1 MFQKLPS
8 LRGFQPK
15 FYSGAPTRFHL
26 PLLYDLT
33 AEAKPK
39 RVVAIGFGD
48 GQAFFTFCQAAN
60 EQGVD
65 CECVAVRRDRAGES
79 ADDDE
84 PFRDGRGYGEEFYG
98 ACARFF
104 TSAEA
109 AMAAMGDASVDLLFI
124 DDTDSGEE
132 VRRDLET
139 WKSKLSPNAIVL
151 LHGLN
156 LERPDSPRASWE
168 KWTEDWSHANFFA
181 GLGLGMARKGK
192 GALPFLD
199 TIREA
204 GDLAEIHALIAERI
218 DTVARATEAE
228 KVSAAFRIRQVWLD
242 SLLTDRSQAQRV
254 MDDQAE
260 SLSAR
265 TRTVAEQARLLEEQT
280 QLVEEQ
286 TQLVAELK
294 RLWELAVAERDELR
308 GNFEI
313 LRRDR
318 AKAQLIMDSQGEQ
331 LKHWIAEANTVME
344 KAETLK
350 AQLKEAKGIL
360 KAAKQACRKKG
371 RCFQIETGPKVRRSL
386 GERVARELRR
396 LPKNLGIAREVEK
409 PTVPERSL
417 AASVA
422 EAPLDRYSA
431 WIKEHEPDA
440 DALKEQQRMA
450 DELGSR
456 VKISLLTPI
465 HDTPANFLEE
475 MFASVAGQTWSS
487 WELCIVDGGSTRP
500 ETIETLRTWETRD
513 PRIRVERLTENLGIA
528 ENTNRA
534 LRLATGD
541 FVACLDHDDL
551 LAPFALYELA
561 RATIQSPD
569 ADILYS
575 DEDRMGCD
583 GKRHAPF
590 FKPEWS
596 PELLL
601 NSMYI
606 GHLSAYR
613 RSLAN
618 ELGGFRKEF
627 DLSQDYDFALRAT
640 EQARSIVHIPQVLY
654 HWREHPASGSTGGKP
669 DARRSNLAAL
679 GEAMRRRN
687 LPADILEY
695 PTANR
700 ARLKVARWPRVSII
714 VPTDSP
720 SRAQACLQEL
730 PRATKY
736 PDLEIVV
743 VTNSKLV
750 EPLQSL
756 KAENAMLRLV
766 PYDKPFNFSD
776 KCNVGAAAST
786 GERLIFFNDDVEAV
800 EPEWIQN
807 LIEPLENPEIGA
819 VAPKLLYETGKIQ
832 HAGLVTGVR
841 GLVGTACHQWPGDS
855 TDYTNFAQSMRDVS
869 ALSAAC
875 LAMRREDFFRVGEFD
890 AVNTPI
896 AHSDLD
902 LSFKVREAGMR
913 CVYTPF
919 VTMTHRGHASIG
931 AVEREEKVRPVEKV
945 SVFMLKRWGAYATH
959 DPYFPDNVR
968 DWLYADSPTP
978 IRMWS
983 GGAPSSSTGKGNLL
997 FVSHD
1002 LSWSGAPL
1010 ILLHTAKWCREQ
1022 GYFVTIMSPADG
1034 PLRQSFVDAGFPVV
1048 VDPLII
1054 TGHPS
1059 FVEFARE
1066 FDCVVASTIFGA
1078 PVIRAAKAAGLPHL
1092 WWIHEGK
1099 VAEHYMGTDPGL
1111 RAALAEADFIVTPD
1125 TRSSLLCIQPFSDHL
1140 IRVLFYGIPD
1150 PAGETEPAS
1159 ERKEGRVKLLV
1170 LGTIESRKG
1179 QQVLLE
1185 ALKHVPDELL
1195 RNAEISIV
1203 GRPHDPAIA
1212 KEVRAAAARLP
1223 YLEYRE
1229 GVSPKEA
1236 HDLIR
1241 QTDVMVSA
1249 SWDETGPIILM
1260 EALAFGKPILSTSV
1274 GGVAELLADAE
1285 VGLFFGPGDAKAMAA
1300 AIEKLLREPDL
1311 AEELGQKAR
1320 AAFEKYF
1327 SFDRFAQDFVRLVE
1341 EARDTQVSPAKE
1353 RRTA

>member
-1 MFQKLPS
+1 MFEKLPS

-15 FYSGAPTRFHL
+15 FYSGGPSRFHL
-26 PLLYDLT
+26 PLLYDLV
-33 AEAKPK
+33 AVVKPK
-39 RVVAIGFGD
+39 RVVVLGFGD
-48 GQAFFTFCQAAN
+48 GQAFFTFCQSAM
-60 EQGVD
+60 EQKVD
-65 CECVAVRRDRAGES
+65 CECVAVRRERTGEPEIDDS
-79 ADDDE
+79 AWAE
-84 PFRDGRGYGEEFYG
+84 GRSDGEEFYG
-98 ACARFF
+98 NRARFF
-104 TSAEA
+104 ANPPGALAQIADDSVDILWLDDCDSGTELRHDLIGWEAKLAADAVVLFHGVLLERDDNPDRVWKEWVGNRPQATFSDRLGVGLVSVGKTTAPFPFEKSEGLSEIYHLAAVKIEATASAEMAEKSRA
-109 AMAAMGDASVDLLFI
+109 A
-124 DDTDSGEE
+124 
-132 VRRDLET
+132 LET
-139 WKSKLSPNAIVL
+139 
-151 LHGLN
+151 
-156 LERPDSPRASWE
+156 
-168 KWTEDWSHANFFA
+168 
-181 GLGLGMARKGK
+181 
-192 GALPFLD
+192 
-199 TIREA
+199 
-204 GDLAEIHALIAERI
+204 
-218 DTVARATEAE
+218 
-228 KVSAAFRIRQVWLD
+228 RQVWLN
-242 SLLTDRSQAQRV
+242 SLLADRRKVQEI
-254 MDDQAE
+254 MDEQAE
-260 SLSAR
+260 
-265 TRTVAEQARLLEEQT
+265 T
-280 QLVEEQ
+280 LVEKTRALGEQ

-308 GNFEI
+308 
-313 LRRDR
+313 RDR
-318 AKAQLIMDSQGEQ
+318 IKAQLIMDSQGEQ
-331 LKHWIAEANTVME
+331 LKHWIAEANTALAKVE
-344 KAETLK
+344 SLK
-350 AQLKEAKGIL
+350 TQLKEAKAIL
-360 KAAKQACRKKG
+360 KAAKLACRKKG
-371 RCFQIETGPKVRRSL
+371 RCFQIETGPKVKRSL

-396 LPKNLGIAREVEK
+396 LPRNLGIVRGPEEPTAAEK
-409 PTVPERSL
+409 PSEP
-417 AASVA
+417 AAT
-422 EAPLDRYSA
+422 EAPVDRYA
-431 WIKEHEPDA
+431 VWIKEHEPDA
-440 DALKEQQRMA
+440 DALKEQQRVA
-450 DELGSR
+450 NELGAR

-475 MFASVAGQTWSS
+475 MFASVTGQTWGN
-487 WELCIVDGGSTRP
+487 WELCIIDGGSTRA
-500 ETIETLRTWETRD
+500 ETIETLRNWETRD
-513 PRIRVERLTENLGIA
+513 PRIRVERLPENLGIA
-528 ENTNRA
+528 KNTNRA

-541 FVACLDHDDL
+541 FIACLDHDDV
-551 LAPFALYELA
+551 LAPFALYEIA
-561 RATIQSPD
+561 RAAIDSPA

-575 DEDRMGCD
+575 DEDRLSET
-583 GKRHAPF
+583 GKRHTPF

-618 ELGGFRKEF
+618 DLGGFRKEF

-640 EQARSIVHIPQVLY
+640 EQARAIIHVPHVLY
-654 HWREHPASGSTGGKP
+654 HWREHPASGSAGGKP

-700 ARLKVARWPRVSII
+700 ARLRVARWPRVSII

-730 PRATKY
+730 PGATKY

-743 VTNSKLV
+743 VTNSKLA

-756 KAENAMLRLV
+756 RAENAALRVV

-807 LIEPLENPEIGA
+807 LIEPLENPEVGA

-855 TDYTNFAQSMRDVS
+855 ADYTNFAQSMRDVS

-931 AVEREEKVRPVEKV
+931 AVEREKKVRPVEKV

-983 GGAPSSSTGKGNLL
+983 TGAASSSNGKGDLL

-1022 GYFVTIMSPADG
+1022 GYFITIMSPVDG
-1034 PLRQSFVDAGFPVV
+1034 PLRESFVDAGFPVI

-1059 FVEFARE
+1059 FAEFARE
-1066 FDCVVASTIFGA
+1066 FDCVIASTIFGA

-1099 VAEHYMGTDPGL
+1099 VAEHYMGTDPTL

-1125 TRSSLLCIQPFSDHL
+1125 TRSSLLYQPFSDHPV
-1140 IRVLFYGIPD
+1140 RVLFYGIPD
-1150 PAGETEPAS
+1150 PAEETEAPV
-1159 ERKEGRVKLLV
+1159 RRNDGRVKFLV

-1185 ALKHVPDELL
+1185 ALSHVSEDVLK
-1195 RNAEISIV
+1195 NAEISIV

-1212 KEVRAAAARLP
+1212 EEVRAATARFSC
-1223 YLEYRE
+1223 LEYRE
-1229 GVSPKEA
+1229 GVSPEEA

-1241 QTDVMVSA
+1241 QTDIMVSA

-1260 EALAFGKPILSTSV
+1260 EALAFGKPVLSTSV
-1274 GGVAELLADAE
+1274 GGVAELLADAD
-1285 VGLFFGPGDAKAMAA
+1285 VGLFFNPGDAKGMAA
-1300 AIEKLLREPDL
+1300 AIEKLLREPAL
-1311 AEELGQKAR
+1311 VEQLGEKAR
-1320 AAFEKYF
+1320 SAFVKHF
-1327 SFDRFAQDFVRLVE
+1327 SFERFAGDFTRLLE
-1341 EARDTQVSPAKE
+1341 EAREGQVSPRRE
-1353 RRTA
+1353 RVPA